1 MVDRNAWPKNVSAD
15 LRKWLGRQGV
25 TPTQWWGLPQEARS
39 SYRRRYASQQ
49 AKVARKSPIP
59 KVGSVLIGKTEHP
72 TFKLPPSKPRPGEAG
87 PGEAGGFDP
96 NAFGLGAEGMIADPA
111 FFEFVPLV
119 FMPVT
124 DELAS
129 ATLNALAREV
139 IGRRLRD
146 DERARALQAF
156 RRAEK
161 QFYEAR
167 NREARA
173 LHARKEIL
181 EQSQTFPG
189 GEEIP
194 LSPIDPLALAPGEQ
208 LSAVGPTSAQIE
220 EARRR
225 VRAGTDFTNED
236 LELALRDAIATESP
250 VEEFGVD
257 LREGFEGFMAAIRGR
272 VSAGA
277 FAP

>member
-1 MVDRNAWPKNVSAD
+1 MADRNAWPKNVSAD

-25 TPTQWWGLPQEARS
+25 TPTQWWGLPPEARS
-39 SYRRRYASQQ
+39 SYRRSYASQQ
-49 AKVARKSPIP
+49 AKKSRKSPIP

-119 FMPVT
+119 FMAVS
-124 DELAS
+124 DKLAT
-129 ATLNALAREV
+129 ATMNAVAGEV

-146 DERARALQAF
+146 DERVRTLEAF

-161 QFYEAR
+161 EFFDAR

-173 LHARKEIL
+173 LHARKIL
-181 EQSQTFPG
+181 GQAQVFPG
-189 GEEIP
+189 GEDIP
-194 LSPIDPLALAPGEQ
+194 LAPIDPLALAPGEQ

-225 VRAGTDFTNED
+225 VRAGTDFTKED
-236 LELALRDAIATESP
+236 LELAIRDAIAAESP
-250 VEEFGVD
+250 VEEFGVE

-272 VSAGA
+272 VSQGS